1 MEKKVRRA
9 VRVFIIKEDKVVA
22 IQYKSPNSKVGYYDI
37 PGGKIEEGETPI
49 QAAIRE
55 VKEETTLEIQ
65 KTEEKGKMMISYPDR
80 IYDFDIYITNE
91 YQGEPKETNEN
102 KTSLMKIEQLLQEP
116 KLLSNICIL
125 SPFFRD
131 ALLQTS
137 KKFFINIEVDENETI
152 QSMTYRLEEK

>member
-1 MEKKVRRA
+1 MEKKVRKA
-9 VRVFIIKEDKVVA
+9 VRVLVLEEDKVVA
-22 IQYKSPNSKVGYYDI
+22 IQYKSPNSKAGYYDI

-65 KTEEKGKMMISYPDR
+65 KLEEKGKMVISYPDR
-80 IYDFDIYITNE
+80 IFDFDVYITNE

-102 KTSLMKIEQLLQEP
+102 KTSLIRIEQLLKEP

-125 SPFFRD
+125 SPFFRQ
-131 ALLQTS
+131 ALLQTN
-137 KKFFINIEVDENETI
+137 KKFFMNIEVDENETI
-152 QSMTYRLEEK
+152 QSITYRLEEK